1 MSPRLFVPRLFVLIL
16 SGALLAGCA
25 ALQPERSV
33 GRGIDDTNASLSIKS
48 AMLRS
53 EGYALDNV
61 DVEVTEGIAL
71 LTGTVPRDADRRM
84 AECLAWS
91 AIAVRSVENEVEVTS
106 PENFRDRSRDY
117 WIGQQVRSRL
127 LRDRSVRSVNFN
139 VEVEGGRVYLLGV
152 ARTRGELER
161 AAGHAA
167 LVDGVSD
174 VVTYVRV
181 AGETTEPVSRGAR
194 QAAVCEGEAA
204 PVRSGEEA
212 ELLGAAPD
220 MAPPEEV
227 RDAPVRPIDD

>member
-1 MSPRLFVPRLFVLIL
+1 MLSRLAVLL
-16 SGALLAGCA
+16 VSASLLAGCA
-25 ALQPERSV
+25 VLQPERSV

-71 LTGTVPRDADRRM
+71 LTGTVPREADRRM

-91 AIAVRSVENEVEVTS
+91 AIAVRSVENEVAVTR
-106 PENFRDRSRDY
+106 PDDFRDRSRDY

-139 VEVEGGRVYLLGV
+139 VEVENARVYLLGV
-152 ARTRGELER
+152 ARTRGELDR

-167 LVDGVSD
+167 LVEGVAE
-174 VVTYVRV
+174 VITYVRI
-181 AGETTEPVSRGAR
+181 AGEASEPVSRGAR
-194 QAAVCEGEAA
+194 QAAVCDGEAA
-204 PVRSGEEA
+204 PVRSDEEV
-212 ELLGAAPD
+212 ELIGAAPD

-227 RDAPVRPIDD
+227 RDAPVRPID

>member
-1 MSPRLFVPRLFVLIL
+1 MFFRLAVLL
-16 SGALLAGCA
+16 AAASALAGCA
-25 ALQPERSV
+25 VLQPERSV

-71 LTGTVPRDADRRM
+71 LTGTVPREADRRM

-91 AIAVRSVENEVEVTS
+91 AVAVRSVENEVEVTR
-106 PENFRDRSRDY
+106 PDALRDRSRDY
-117 WIGQQVRSRL
+117 WISQQVRARL
-127 LRDRSVRSVNFN
+127 LQDRSVRSVNFN

-152 ARTRGELER
+152 ARTRGELDR

-167 LVDGVSD
+167 LVEGVSD
-174 VVTYVRV
+174 VITYVRI
-181 AGETTEPVSRGAR
+181 AGEATAPVSRGER
-194 QAAVCEGEAA
+194 QAAVCDGEAA